1 MSQSVISIL
10 AAGILL
16 VAGAHAVDLDEP
28 AATAPAAASAPH
40 AKASEAAAA
49 NRTVKIFVT
58 MRDDAGHV
66 LAKSSVRI
74 ESDDSPDIGVGA
86 DGAKLS
92 LPANRDAVIQVLFP
106 GGNCSVTLTP
116 QAIAGVRVAIGV
128 VRAALTQKCAL
139 EDAAQVGKPASAP
152 AGGPAQP
159 ASSPSNVS

>member
-1 MSQSVISIL
+1 MSQSLLSF
-10 AAGILL
+10 ACAGLML
-16 VAGAHAVDLDEP
+16 VAAAHAVDTSD
-28 AATAPAAASAPH
+28 ADASAPLPAAPR

-58 MRDDAGHV
+58 MRDDAGRV

-92 LPANRDAVIQVLFP
+92 LPANRNAVIEVLFP

-116 QAIAGVRVAIGV
+116 KAIAGAHVAIGV
-128 VRAALTQKCAL
+128 DRAALTQKCAL

-152 AGGPAQP
+152 AGTPRRP
-159 ASSPSNVS
+159 ASAPSDS